1 MRSVTSAAAASAL
14 VSLALGSGPM
24 AHPAVAA
31 PAEAGSAVV
40 REQVA
45 PGVRYEAFTVPTS
58 QGSTRVHVVTADLER
73 PGVAADLLYP
83 GAVAARKTVSRMGEE
98 AGAVAAINGDFF
110 NITEEQHPGVP
121 ATGAASGPS
130 VLNGRPLK
138 GAVPEGQ
145 RYGRTRPLG
154 DTGEGVFDEDVF
166 GVGVDG
172 RARMDRLVLHGHIRT
187 PRSELV
193 LGGLNQ
199 YALPV
204 DSIGAFTSQ
213 WGEVS
218 RARAACG
225 TDDDR
230 AAPCTDDTYEVTVRH
245 GRIATVSDTP
255 GTGPVDPDTTVLLG
269 REAGARALRGLAP
282 GTPAAVDY
290 RLAPRGPVPFAF
302 ALGAYPLIRDHR
314 LVPGLDDA
322 TAEPRTAIGIAHG
335 GHTLRLLSTDG
346 RVGTSTGL
354 TLGELAGVLRS
365 LGCADASYLDGGG
378 SATIATRAPA
388 TGRAVVRNNLH
399 HDQERPV
406 PNGIAIFS
414 TRR

>member
-1 MRSVTSAAAASAL
+1 MRSVTSVAAALVL
-14 VSLALGSGPM
+14 VSVALGSDST

-31 PAEAGSAVV
+31 PAGSAVV
-40 REQVA
+40 REQLA
-45 PGVRYEAFTVPTS
+45 TGVVYEAFTVPTAR
-58 QGSTRVHVVTADLER
+58 GSARVHVVTADLER
-73 PGVAADLLYP
+73 PGVAAGLLYP

-110 NITEEQHPGVP
+110 DMTEGQHPGVP

-138 GAVPEGQ
+138 AAVPVGQ
-145 RYGRTRPLG
+145 RFGRTEPLG
-154 DTGEGVFDEDVF
+154 DADEDVF

-172 RARMDRLVLHGHIRT
+172 RARMDRLVLHGRIRT
-187 PRSELV
+187 PQGELV

-204 DSIGAFTSQ
+204 DSIGAFTAQ

-230 AAPCTDDTYEVTVRH
+230 AAPCTGDTYEVTIRH
-245 GRIATVSDTP
+245 GRIATVSDAP

-290 RLAPRGPVPFAF
+290 RLASSSPVPFAF

-314 LVPGLDDA
+314 PLPGLDDV
-322 TAEPRTAIGIAHG
+322 TAEPRAAIGIADG

-346 RVGTSTGL
+346 RSGTSTGL
-354 TLGELAGVLRS
+354 TLGELAGVLHS
-365 LGCADASYLDGGG
+365 LDCAQASQLDGGG
-378 SATIATRAPA
+378 SATIATRAPV

-414 TRR
+414 ARR